1 MIHLSPSE
9 HSKVHSKMRSKICS
23 KIHTKMRSKKFITA
37 AFWMWWIILAL
48 FWCTGFINNLF
59 NKSGELNPLPATA
72 TMTMTMTM
80 TASSSLSE
88 KIPHKALHKALHNTL
103 SNALRNAPP
112 EFHHLSNAMPAA
124 HSSTVITLANG
135 DLLAAWFAG
144 SREGAS
150 DVVISGAR
158 FHAGQWSEPTTLMTR
173 QHIARSHW
181 EYNKKVGNPLLFADQ
196 KNRVHLIFVSV
207 GLGGWAGSR
216 LNHSVSNDDGQS
228 WSAPKRL
235 YLSPF
240 FNVSTLVRN
249 NISPTSQGFALP
261 VYHELI
267 RKYPTVIWF
276 DRDMQ
281 NYQQKRMTSEPQL
294 ATLFSLT
301 PNTLQPTLVGTD
313 NQWQVWLRNAFR
325 GKADDISIPQV
336 GYQESNDGKHWSA
349 VRWLVVPN
357 RDSALTVVR
366 VNADTLVMAYNDGEK
381 GSARERLFLASS
393 HNGIDWTPRLWVEN
407 QAKGEFSYPSLTVH
421 EGILDLL
428 YTYQRTHIK
437 HLRVG
442 VDWLIAQTPPQS
454 PPSQSQQSP

>member
-1 MIHLSPSE
+1 
-9 HSKVHSKMRSKICS
+9 
-23 KIHTKMRSKKFITA
+23 MRSKKLMTA
-37 AFWMWWIILAL
+37 IFWVWWVSLAM
-48 FWCTGFINNLF
+48 FWCAGLINNLF
-59 NKSGELNPLPATA
+59 NKSSEMNTLPAAVPVTI
-72 TMTMTMTM
+72 TTE
-80 TASSSLSE
+80 ASNSFSD
-88 KIPHKALHKALHNTL
+88 KIPRKVLPNE
-103 SNALRNAPP
+103 LRNAPP

-173 QHIARSHW
+173 QNIARSHW

-196 KNRVHLIFVSV
+196 QNRVHLIFVSV
-207 GLGGWAGSR
+207 SLGGWAGSR

-267 RKYPTVIWF
+267 RKYPAVIWF

-281 NYQQKRMTSEPQL
+281 NYQQKRMTPEPQL

-325 GKADDISIPQV
+325 GKANDISIPQV
-336 GYQESNDGKHWSA
+336 GYQESNDGKNWSA
-349 VRWLVVPN
+349 VRWLMLPN
-357 RDSALTVVR
+357 RDSALAVVR
-366 VNADTLVMAYNDGEK
+366 VNADTLIMAYNDGDK
-381 GSARERLFLASS
+381 GSARERLSLASS

-407 QAKGEFSYPSLTVH
+407 QAQGEFSYPSLTVH
-421 EGILDLL
+421 EGVLNLL
-428 YTYQRTHIK
+428 YTYQRKHIK

-454 PPSQSQQSP
+454 PPSQSPPSQSP